1 MTAGLDS
8 RSGWAALGLGT
19 AVVLAVAGCADAAP
33 GLGDAAPVA
42 AGAAAT
48 AGSAAASASARPGMP
63 SAARLKAALLAPGDM
78 GSAFAEQPAATP
90 APTGGATGQSGGT
103 DTASGCPQ
111 LQILFT
117 VGSSMS
123 ATDQGVTYQAGEVG
137 PIVGESLI
145 TAQPKAL
152 AAAYADDRAALESCR
167 KLEVDADGETLAL
180 TLTPI
185 TFGGPQSAAVRMDGT
200 LEGVQVDA
208 YMAID
213 DVGPAELAYFY
224 LQVGSGSSQVA
235 AYYYRAADAKAHQ
248 LATVS

>member
-8 RSGWAALGLGT
+8 RSGWAVLGLGT

-33 GLGDAAPVA
+33 GPGDAAPVA
-42 AGAAAT
+42 PGAT
-48 AGSAAASASARPGMP
+48 AGAAAASASARPGIP
-63 SAARLKAALLAPGDM
+63 SAARLRAALLAPGDM
-78 GSAFAEQPAATP
+78 GSAFAEQPAVT
-90 APTGGATGQSGGT
+90 PTGGATGRSGGT

-117 VGSSMS
+117 VGKSVS

-152 AAAYADDRAALESCR
+152 AAAYADDRAALETC
-167 KLEVDADGETLAL
+167 KHLAVNADGETLAL

-185 TFGGPQSAAVRMDGT
+185 TFGGPRSAAVRMDGT

-235 AYYYRAADAKAHQ
+235 MYYYGAADAKAHQ